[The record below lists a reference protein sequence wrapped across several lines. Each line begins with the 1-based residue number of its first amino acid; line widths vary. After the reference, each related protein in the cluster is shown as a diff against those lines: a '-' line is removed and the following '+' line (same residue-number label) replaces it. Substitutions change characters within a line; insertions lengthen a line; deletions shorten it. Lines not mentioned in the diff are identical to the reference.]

1 MPAAGGIVLRH
12 VATLAAVWLWCL
24 FIPRCWGLT
33 DPQQNIT
40 GILARASGFS
50 LFNRLLSRTGV
61 AEEINAR
68 SSVTILAPNDDALG
82 PLLAGYEGGGIPQQQ
97 ISDTLRYHVLLEYM
111 DVPDMRARPPGQL
124 VTTLYQTTGRAAGEL
139 GWVSLSVEPNNN
151 VCVGLPFPNVPPN
164 ATVISTISLFPYNIS
179 VLQIDKVLVPPEL
192 AQSPPPPFPQ
202 INITDALVRANRF
215 NTFVAF
221 LQATGV
227 DQTFQDSESK
237 EGITIFAP
245 ADEAFAAL
253 PASSLQK
260 LTAQQKI
267 LVLEYHA
274 LNTYYALGTLK
285 EFKNPAAP
293 TVATSDPRSGGAG
306 QFTVNV
312 TSVDGVF
319 TIYTGIVAAPV
330 VDTVL
335 EEAPVSIFVIE
346 KVLLPKTL
354 FEHKDE
360 RGAPATAHVPPSPP
374 LSPPVNVAVPPGLSV
389 VPPPPMQNLPSPPPD
404 WLAPSR
410 SRVAFAPAPT
420 PLSPS
425 SSGSPYAVCSWAGF
439 SFILSWLYVLL

>member
-1 MPAAGGIVLRH
+1 MPFGGGIVLLC
-12 VATLAAVWLWCL
+12 VATLAVWFGC
-24 FIPRCWGLT
+24 FIPCCWGFI

-40 GILARASGFS
+40 GILGRANGFS
-50 LFNRLLSRTGV
+50 LFNRLLSRTGI
-61 AEEINAR
+61 AEDINVR
-68 SSVTILAPNDDALG
+68 SSVTVLAPNDDALG

-139 GWVSLSVEPNNN
+139 GWVSLSIEPNNN
-151 VCVGLPFPNVPPN
+151 VGVGLPFPDVPPN
-164 ATVISTISLFPYNIS
+164 ATIISTIALFPYNIS

-253 PASSLQK
+253 PAASLQK

-346 KVLLPKTL
+346 KVLLPRSL
-354 FEHKDE
+354 FERKD
-360 RGAPATAHVPPSPP
+360 GGPPSTAHGPPSP
-374 LSPPVNVAVPPGLSV
+374 NVAMPPSLSA
-389 VPPPPMQNLPSPPPD
+389 LPSPPPPPPPVQNLSFSPPK
-404 WLAPSR
+404 WASPASSR
-410 SRVAFAPAPT
+410 PVFAPGPAPQ
-420 PLSPS
+420 LASSIGSPS
-425 SSGSPYAVCSWAGF
+425 PVCSLAGF